1 MIGVLAAPFLSSFK
15 VLFKGIYMHTH
26 QFPSYRLA
34 RRLALTGLVLGA
46 ALNAVA
52 ADPRDASQ
60 FRQDMQSCRDGGAP
74 QSRSDCER
82 ETRNAYAE
90 SRRGGLTSPT
100 DTSNEQAQR
109 RCSVFQRE
117 GDNADCMARMGG
129 GALVSG
135 SVNGGGLIREAT
147 TPAPSR

>member
-1 MIGVLAAPFLSSFK
+1 
-15 VLFKGIYMHTH
+15 MHTNQLPWYH
-26 QFPSYRLA
+26 LAHRLA
-34 RRLALTGLVLGA
+34 FTGLVLA
-46 ALNAVA
+46 STLSAVA
-52 ADPRDASQ
+52 ADPRDAPQ
-60 FRQDMQSCRDGGAP
+60 FRQDMRSCRDGGAP

-100 DTSNEQAQR
+100 DTPNEQAQR
-109 RCSVFQRE
+109 RCAVFQRE
-117 GDNADCMARMGG
+117 GDNADCMARMGT